1 MELNQLQPLK
11 ILFTLN
17 LLPGYC
23 TPYNIQFM
31 PCGYKAIRL
40 WVGEG
45 SKGGQ
50 GSEGGLGQRE
60 VSLAGSTGL
69 SWSWGLEAGWL

>member
-1 MELNQLQPLK
+1 
-11 ILFTLN
+11 
-17 LLPGYC
+17 
-23 TPYNIQFM
+23 M

-69 SWSWGLEAGWL
+69 SWSWGLEAGWLWPGLGQWQETFARHP